1 MVEQVAVNHF
11 VGGSS
16 PSSGAFPIIT
26 NEEPLIRYLL
36 LVVFFMSSCNKII
49 VPPDAGRTPREMKM
63 HGHSRV
69 DNYYW
74 MRLTDEQKSAKKY
87 DGQAQKVVD
96 YINKETDYLND
107 NLSHTKSFQDKL
119 YNEMVGRIKKDDE
132 SVPYFENE
140 YYYYSRYEEK
150 KEYPIYCRK
159 HKNLGNK
166 EEIILDVNDLA
177 EGYDYFAIG
186 GISISPDNQW
196 LAYGADTLSRRFYKI
211 YFKHLESG
219 EILDQT
225 ISNTTGGVAWA
236 NDNKTIFYTLK
247 NKVTL
252 LGEKIYRHQLG
263 TDSNQDEMV
272 YEEKDE
278 SFYNGV
284 YRSKSGEYIIIYNSS
299 TLVSDYHILS
309 ADNPS
314 GNFQNF
320 TPRGTK
326 HEYGIQHYKNYF
338 YITSNLDA
346 PNNRLMRTK
355 IDATEISNWEEVLPH
370 RDDVHL
376 LGLEIFKNH
385 MVLSERKNGLLGLR
399 LKNMKTGTD
408 KYIDFEEKT
417 YSAYISTNEEYNTN
431 ILRYSYTS
439 MLTPYSVYDYNMDT
453 GEKILLKQSEIIG
466 DGYDQN
472 LYDAETIY
480 ATSRDGEKIPIY
492 LVYRKDLKR
501 ETPQPLLLYSY
512 GSYGST
518 SDPYFSSA
526 RLSLLN
532 RGMIYALTNVRG
544 SQIYGRKSYEDG
556 KMLNKKNT
564 FYDFIDAG
572 KFLVDQEYTSSDQ
585 LFCSGGSAGG
595 LLIGAVVNMEPS
607 LWKGAIA
614 SVPFVDVVTTMLDP
628 TIPLTSNE
636 WDEWGDPK
644 EEDYYHYMLSYSPY
658 DQVKDTD
665 YPNLLVTSGFFD
677 SQVQYWEPLKYVA
690 KLRDHWLGKNK
701 LYLYMNMD
709 AGHGGKSGRFR
720 IYREIALEYAFLLD
734 LVGVKT

>member
-1 MVEQVAVNHF
+1 
-11 VGGSS
+11 
-16 PSSGAFPIIT
+16 
-26 NEEPLIRYLL
+26 
-36 LVVFFMSSCNKII
+36 MSSCTKII
-49 VPPDAGRTPREMKM
+49 VPPDVEKTPHEMKI
-63 HGHSRV
+63 HGHDRV

-87 DGQAQKVVD
+87 DNQTQKVVD
-96 YINKETDYLND
+96 YIDAETDYLNK
-107 NLSHTKSFQDKL
+107 NLRHTKPLQDKL

-132 SVPYFENE
+132 SVPYFENG
-140 YYYYSRYEEK
+140 YYYYTRYEEK

-159 HKNLGNK
+159 YKDLENE
-166 EEIILDVNDLA
+166 EEIILDVNLLA

-186 GISISPDNQW
+186 GMSVSPDNQW
-196 LAYGADTLSRRFYKI
+196 LSYGADTLSRRFYKI
-211 YFKHLESG
+211 YFKHLASG
-219 EILDQT
+219 KVLDHT
-225 ISNTTGGVAWA
+225 ISNTTGGLAWA
-236 NDNKTIFYTLK
+236 NDNKTVFYTSK

-252 LGEKIYRHQLG
+252 LGVKIYRHKVG
-263 TDSNQDEMV
+263 TDSNLDKLV

-278 SFYNGV
+278 TFYNGV
-284 YRSKSGEYIIIYNSS
+284 YRSKSGKYIIIYNSS

-309 ADNPS
+309 ADNPD
-314 GNFQNF
+314 GEFLNF

-326 HEYGIQHYKNYF
+326 HEYGIQHYRDYF
-338 YITSNLDA
+338 YIISNMDA
-346 PNNRLMRTK
+346 PNNRLMKTK
-355 IDATEISNWEEVLPH
+355 IDATGISNWEEALAH

-385 MVLSERKNGLLGLR
+385 MVLSERKEGLRSIR
-399 LKNMKTGTD
+399 LKNMKTDTD
-408 KYIDFEEKT
+408 EYIDFEEKT
-417 YSAYISTNEEYNTN
+417 YSAYVSTNEEYNTN
-431 ILRYSYTS
+431 ILRYSYSS
-439 MLTPYSVYDYNMDT
+439 MLTPYSVFDYNMDT
-453 GEKILLKQSEIIG
+453 GEKILLKQTQIVG
-466 DGYDQN
+466 KGYDQN

-480 ATSRDGEKIPIY
+480 ASSRDGEKIPIY

-501 ETPQPLLLYSY
+501 DRPQPLLLYSY

-518 SDPYFSSA
+518 SDPYFSSS
-526 RLSLLN
+526 RLSLLD

-572 KFLVDQEYTSSDQ
+572 KFLVDQGYTSPDQ
-585 LFCSGGSAGG
+585 LLCSGGSAGG
-595 LLIGAVVNMEPS
+595 LLIGAVVNMEPD

-614 SVPFVDVVTTMLDP
+614 AVPFVDVVTTMLDP

-658 DQVKDTD
+658 DQVTD
-665 YPNLLVTSGFFD
+665 IAYPNLLVTSGFFD

-690 KLRDHWLGKNK
+690 KLRDHWLGDNK
-701 LYLYMNMD
+701 LYLFMNMD